1 MTYQIRRTSLES
13 KVFILTL
20 TAGLVPSC
28 WLTLILYR
36 SEHANIFDLLLLLFV
51 VVIVFVLALYLR
63 RRLVYQLATSTNILE
78 ALTSGDYS
86 MRVRELTHSGVFSE
100 FNRVLNLLAE
110 MMAQQNIVSR
120 EKHILLHKV
129 ISQIDVAIIA
139 ADEHHNI
146 TLVNPA
152 AQRLFGYPCFDMEGW
167 PLKKLGIIPSTLPSS
182 GKVLEF
188 ELKPFEKKQS
198 KKRVLLHKDE
208 YFENGLKQ
216 QLIFITDIQNLLRE
230 EERLAW
236 QKLLRVLSHE
246 INNSLAPIT
255 SISDTLLRQMS
266 RDTDCKHDGDL
277 KDGLGVIKERADSL
291 NVFINSYQQLSRIP
305 AAEKQQ
311 IDLAILVP
319 SIASLFKDVKIQLIS
334 ELLVVYADQIQLEQ
348 VLVNLIKNAQES
360 MCNKEQGIISISWRR
375 VDDKAII
382 EISDQGCGISNMDNL
397 FVPFYTTKAKGSGI
411 GLVLCRQLLMNNG
424 GDLNIRNNSN
434 GTGALVSVLLP
445 VV

>member
-1 MTYQIRRTSLES
+1 
-13 KVFILTL
+13 
-20 TAGLVPSC
+20 
-28 WLTLILYR
+28 
-36 SEHANIFDLLLLLFV
+36 
-51 VVIVFVLALYLR
+51 
-63 RRLVYQLATSTNILE
+63 
-78 ALTSGDYS
+78 
-86 MRVRELTHSGVFSE
+86 MRVRDLTHSGRFSQ
-100 FNRVLNLLAE
+100 FNRALNLLAE

-152 AQRLFGYPCFDMEGW
+152 AERLFGYPCFDMEGW
-167 PLKKLGIIPSTLPSS
+167 PLKKLGIIPSVLPCS

-188 ELKPFEKKQS
+188 ELKPFEKEQS
-198 KKRVLLHKDE
+198 KKRVLLRKDE
-208 YFENGLKQ
+208 YFQNGLKQ

-255 SISDTLLRQMS
+255 SISDTLLRQIS
-266 RDTDCKHDGDL
+266 RNTDNIHDSDL
-277 KDGLGVIKERADSL
+277 KGGLGIIKERADSL
-291 NVFINSYQQLSRIP
+291 NAFINSYQQLSRIP

-319 SIASLFKDVKIQLIS
+319 SIASLFKGVKIQLIG
-334 ELLVVYADQIQLEQ
+334 ELLVVYADKIQVEQ

-360 MCNKEQGIISISWRR
+360 MCNNELGIISISWRR

-382 EISDQGCGISNMDNL
+382 EVSDQGCGISNMDNL

-424 GDLNIRNNSN
+424 GDLNIRNNLN
-434 GTGALVSVLLP
+434 GTGAQVSILLP